1 MSYYEEIDCL
11 AGTVYNINPTSASD
25 IHNIMQEIHDDIMFE
40 LFIKAM
46 NNNNLKMI
54 NILFDDIIQIRDDG
68 FLLEYAIRRCH
79 NLNLCKLIIKKMFI
93 DRNKEFACFTIDTFS
108 TDLVFVNQLFKYLL
122 SIGHVSCLDDN
133 LCFCR
138 SNMSSITHL
147 LVI

>member
-1 MSYYEEIDCL
+1 MSYDEEIDCL
-11 AGTVYNINPTSASD
+11 AGTVYNTNPTSASK
-25 IHNIMQEIHDDIMFE
+25 IHDIMQEIHDDIIFE

-46 NNNNLKMI
+46 NNNKLKMI
-54 NILFDDIIQIRDDG
+54 NILFDDIIKIRDDEYI
-68 FLLEYAIRRCH
+68 LEYAIKCH

-108 TDLVFVNQLFKYLL
+108 TDVVFVNQLFKYLL

-133 LCFCR
+133 LCFCW
-138 SNMSSITHL
+138 SNMSSITNL